1 MARDKKS
8 EGTLTFVLP
17 GPNGIERVDDPDRA
31 AIDKAF
37 AAIGVTMADGDWLM
51 ATILLL
57 SGPNLNLLGEREPQ
71 FYGTTTLEDLVALAR
86 ETAAKFGHE
95 LEHVQSNHEGT
106 LIDAIHGARG
116 RCAAIVCNAGAFSH
130 YAYALTDALAAYDGV
145 KIELHLSNPH
155 AREAWRHK
163 SVLTPVVD
171 GVIAGFKETGYRIA
185 IEAVAARLEET

>member
-1 MARDKKS
+1 
-8 EGTLTFVLP
+8 
-17 GPNGIERVDDPDRA
+17 
-31 AIDKAF
+31 
-37 AAIGVTMADGDWLM
+37 M

-57 SGPNLNLLGEREPQ
+57 SGPNLNLLGAREPQ
-71 FYGTTTLEDLVALAR
+71 FYGTTTLDELVALAR

-155 AREAWRHK
+155 AREAWRHT

-171 GVIAGFKETGYRIA
+171 GVIAGFKENGYRIA
-185 IEAVAARLEET
+185 IEAVATRLEEK